1 MRKILSGFLF
11 RLFKG
16 FEIWV
21 LIALLLFAAGYIDF
35 SLMDRENYLNLVH
48 EDADYVIAGEYE
60 YNLEDG
66 GVKAYRFET
75 QGVSA
80 LDVYKYGIE
89 ELPEDVGK
97 ILNGSN
103 SSIVEMKL
111 ICFLF
116 LLTFAIPMVLM
127 TIFIPVFFGRMYS
140 DGTIKN
146 LIVCGYSKGKI
157 YLASLVF
164 TYLLDLFL
172 ILVNLLVVGLWC
184 LYYEWKPPFYLPV
197 ILAMLLSSILL
208 LFTYTTLSLAILF
221 VTSRKTIA
229 LVIGL
234 VVSLFVLM
242 DMSSITAPWSR
253 IISSQDSDSKEYIDE
268 LREVTEIYSEKGL
281 GVFEQ
286 RFDHS
291 EFAVRLY
298 YKGREIKSFSNSSL
312 NPVTKNA
319 YLTSI
324 YMNPSL
330 VYFLVF
336 EDFTLSSGEL
346 GGALSGNPTPYMMCR
361 DGIVAINAAANI
373 FWVVLMN
380 GAVLLFVR
388 KREVRG

>member
-48 EDADYVIAGEYE
+48 EDADYVIAGVYE

-97 ILNGSN
+97 ILKGSN

-184 LYYEWKPPFYLPV
+184 LYYEWKPPVYLPV
-197 ILAMLLSSILL
+197 AMALLLSSISL
-208 LFTYTTLSLAILF
+208 LFTVTALSLSVLF
-221 VTSRKTIA
+221 ISRKQTIA
-229 LVIGL
+229 LIAGL
-234 VVSLFVLM
+234 LVSAFSLATLPA
-242 DMSSITAPWSR
+242 ITPWYK
-253 IISSQDSDSKEYIDE
+253 IFESQELNDSGSKEYLDILLSKHSYASLDQE
-268 LREVTEIYSEKGL
+268 FDYSE
-281 GVFEQ
+281 FN
-286 RFDHS
+286 
-291 EFAVRLY
+291 VRTY
-298 YKGREIKSFSNSSL
+298 YEGRELNVWGKSSL
-312 NPVTKNA
+312 NPVLKN
-319 YLTSI
+319 SI
-324 YMNPSL
+324 L
-330 VYFLVF
+330 VYIYTHPLLIYDLTEMQLMTDV
-336 EDFTLSSGEL
+336 LY
-346 GGALSGNPTPYMMCR
+346 GAADLDITPYMMCR
-361 DGIVAINAAANI
+361 FGLVAINVAADI
-373 FWVVLMN
+373 FWISLMSGVVL
-380 GAVLLFVR
+380 LSTR
-388 KREVRG
+388 KKEVPV